1 GQHVMLDADLAELYD
16 VPTKALNQAV
26 KRNRARF
33 PGDFM
38 FQLTWAETREL
49 SRSQIVT
56 LKRGLNPKYRPYAF
70 TEHGVAM
77 LSSVLRSKKS
87 IAVNIAVVRTF
98 VALRRFLSSE
108 VPFARRL
115 RELERRVGAHGVQIR
130 KVYDLIRQLMAPPT
144 EEEKKERIGF
154 QAPKTT

>member
-1 GQHVMLDADLAELYD
+1 MSDFFSMPIERGPPRYHVRMAAEKSLLPIARIERRILLLRGQHVMLDADLAELYD

-70 TEHGVAM
+70 TETESRCFRPCSEARNRSRST
-77 LSSVLRSKKS
+77 LPSCEPSSRFVGSSPLRSHS
-87 IAVNIAVVRTF
+87 PVGF
-98 VALRRFLSSE
+98 GSS
-108 VPFARRL
+108 
-115 RELERRVGAHGVQIR
+115 
-130 KVYDLIRQLMAPPT
+130 
-144 EEEKKERIGF
+144 
-154 QAPKTT
+154 